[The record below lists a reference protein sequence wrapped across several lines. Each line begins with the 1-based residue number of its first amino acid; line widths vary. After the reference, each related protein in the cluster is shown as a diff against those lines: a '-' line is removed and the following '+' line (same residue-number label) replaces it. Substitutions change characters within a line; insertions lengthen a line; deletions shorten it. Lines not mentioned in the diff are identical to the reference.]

1 MGSAASPQ
9 NRGLGN
15 ARPCGCG
22 HPGRRGPCLLLN
34 FTPQMCSC
42 FVLPALPVSLQ
53 QSEVS
58 YIAYEILSCSAPCSD
73 LVPTLARPDH
83 SPHGPPA
90 VPHSLGPLEQEQLPP
105 FPTVR
110 LLPFGTA
117 PQPLDPSRL
126 LLPQV
131 GDLGGTVA
139 LTSSTSNAQL
149 TAGAQREVA
158 DPLTRGEAEDSDLPH
173 PSTLISKLSL
183 AIDCSRL
190 QTSYGG
196 RAVDE
201 EPGSWLWN
209 LGGHVIVRGGG
220 TDSH

>member
-1 MGSAASPQ
+1 
-9 NRGLGN
+9 
-15 ARPCGCG
+15 
-22 HPGRRGPCLLLN
+22 
-34 FTPQMCSC
+34 MCSC
-42 FVLPALPVSLQ
+42 FVLPALPISLQ

-58 YIAYEILSCSAPCSD
+58 YNAYEILSCSAPCSD
-73 LVPTLARPDH
+73 LVPTLAPPDH
-83 SPHGPPA
+83 SAHGPPA
-90 VPHSLGPLEQEQLPP
+90 VPHSLGPLEREQLPP

-139 LTSSTSNAQL
+139 LT
-149 TAGAQREVA
+149 
-158 DPLTRGEAEDSDLPH
+158 RGEAEDSDLPH

-190 QTSYGG
+190 QTLYGG

>member
-1 MGSAASPQ
+1 MGTRGGAGPASSSTS
-9 NRGLGN
+9 
-15 ARPCGCG
+15 
-22 HPGRRGPCLLLN
+22 HPRCVAD
-34 FTPQMCSC
+34 

-90 VPHSLGPLEQEQLPP
+90 VPHSLGPLEREQPPP

-139 LTSSTSNAQL
+139 LTSSTSSAQL

-196 RAVDE
+196 RAVD
-201 EPGSWLWN
+201 
-209 LGGHVIVRGGG
+209 
-220 TDSH
+220 